1 MAALRFAPLFALP
14 VLGGVLLA
22 FVIATFERDPASVDE
37 TVTATDDQ
45 LATEE
50 PATVVQPTAEPEEEE
65 PAVADESPPEVSD
78 PLANL
83 NLDESFEIDD
93 FSAYWRE
100 NLPPSLADIIEN
112 GFGGPRNQP

>member
-14 VLGGVLLA
+14 VFGGVLLA
-22 FVIATFERDPASVDE
+22 FVIATFEGDPAPVDE

-45 LATEE
+45 RATEE
-50 PATVVQPTAEPEEEE
+50 PATAVQPTAEPQEEE
-65 PAVADESPPEVSD
+65 PAVTDESAPEVPD

-83 NLDESFEIDD
+83 DLDESFEIDD

-112 GFGGPRNQP
+112 GFGSAGER